1 MILETNNKHE
11 QNMKLDIHFSSYA
24 CAISD
29 GSEVVLTGGFG
40 NRRDVTAYNL
50 DGFVEDLPLLNIG
63 RQYHACS
70 SFVQGSNTV
79 RNWIISKANFECYF
93 RYIW

>member
-1 MILETNNKHE
+1 MIIETNFKKT
-11 QNMKLDIHFSSYA
+11 KLNIHFSSYA

-40 NRRDVTAYNL
+40 NRKEATVYDIN
-50 DGFVEDLPLLNIG
+50 GFVQDLPLLNIG

-79 RNWIISKANFECYF
+79 RNWIIIKANFECCF

>member
-1 MILETNNKHE
+1 MILDNKHE

-29 GSEVVLTGGFG
+29 GSEVILTGGFG

-79 RNWIISKANFECYF
+79 RN
-93 RYIW
+93 

>member
-1 MILETNNKHE
+1 MILEK
-11 QNMKLDIHFSSYA
+11 QQKLTKDDIHFHFSSYA
-24 CAISD
+24 CAIND

-40 NRRDVTAYNL
+40 NRREVTLYNL

-79 RNWIISKANFECYF
+79 RNWNKN
-93 RYIW
+93 